1 MQQKHIGFFLLMPIL
16 LAVIAVVA
24 WPRPA
29 SAQCGSS
36 ASSCKNCHEVQKVM
50 PVNAKGVWHTSH
62 AFGDFCEFCH
72 AGNAKSKDKAAAH
85 TGMLAPLADV
95 KGACQSCHPNDYM
108 DRAKKYADALGK
120 PIGTGAVPIST
131 SPTGGATT
139 TTANN
144 PSCGPVAPTGGQ
156 TIDLN
161 KVYAGL
167 GESSSNNTGNLI
179 LMGLIAMMVFLL
191 MGLIFYYEHP
201 IQRGMAAFRHLL
213 ATPGSAVA
221 PENLGASSP
230 ELETLMLQLSSSD
243 PATLRAL
250 RVLLADRENGPKLV
264 QALSHMD
271 LNALGE
277 LGERDQKALTALLTL
292 AREIG

>member
-1 MQQKHIGFFLLMPIL
+1 MQHKHFGFFLLGPIL
-16 LAVIAVVA
+16 LAAIAIIA

-50 PVNAKGVWHTSH
+50 PINAKGVWHSSH

-85 TGMLAPLADV
+85 TGMVAPLADV
-95 KGACQSCHPNDYM
+95 KGACQSCHPNDYN

-120 PIGTGAVPIST
+120 PIGTTAVSIST
-131 SPTGGATT
+131 SPSSGTT
-139 TTANN
+139 TTAANN
-144 PSCGPVAPTGGQ
+144 PGCGPTAPTGGQ

-167 GESSSNNTGNLI
+167 GETSSTNTGNLI
-179 LMGLIAMMVFLL
+179 LGGLIAMMVLL
-191 MGLIFYYEHP
+191 LLGLVFYYEHP
-201 IQRGMAAFRHLL
+201 VQRGVAAFRQLL
-213 ATPGSAVA
+213 ATPVSTLA
-221 PENLGASSP
+221 PENLQAASP
-230 ELETLMLQLSSSD
+230 ELGTLLQLLSTSD

-271 LNALGE
+271 LNALGD

-292 AREIG
+292 AREMG